1 MEVPGEGLPAG
12 TGDVTMMQMAWRR
25 HWCIGATLALG
36 VMLVAGHGKAWAQ
49 GAAKE
54 DRRIYAKK
62 NTFKMPIEMDDAM
75 RAQLKEVRLYV
86 KAGNADWV
94 QQETAD
100 PSVKFFLYRVAQ
112 DGEYW
117 FSVATVDKSGKMT
130 PSDLN
135 KEPPGLQVVV
145 DTQPPTIDL
154 KPWTAPDG
162 ETCLMCT
169 MQDANPDLHSI
180 RITFQGNDG
189 AEHALEPHVVK
200 AGVFRVP
207 AELWG
212 GKVRVTAEDKCHNRV
227 TRDVQLSSS
236 GGAPSFLPPGITG
249 ASTPVY
255 SPKTGENT
263 LVSNASPPPLS
274 MNLTQDKAVG
284 RPAASHPPMQ
294 VPDGPPALPDPDA
307 PVPIPQPQKK
317 IVSSNP
323 VANANRQLLN
333 TTHASLDY
341 RIDQVGPSGV
351 GKVEIWI
358 TPDQG
363 QTWQRLTEDADRH
376 SPAEIDLPGEGLFG
390 IRLVVTNGSGFGGSP
405 PVRGDQPSVWIE
417 VDSTP
422 PFVMF
427 RDVDPIADG
436 GSLTLHWSAKDKNL
450 ANDPISLY
458 YRTRAEGPWQV
469 MARGLKND
477 GAYRWNLPHNEG
489 FQFFFKIEVADQA
502 GNIAHAETNNPVIL
516 DMTEPRA
523 SVLGITGIRPR

>member
-1 MEVPGEGLPAG
+1 
-12 TGDVTMMQMAWRR
+12 
-25 HWCIGATLALG
+25 
-36 VMLVAGHGKAWAQ
+36 
-49 GAAKE
+49 
-54 DRRIYAKK
+54 
-62 NTFKMPIEMDDAM
+62 
-75 RAQLKEVRLYV
+75 
-86 KAGNADWV
+86 
-94 QQETAD
+94 
-100 PSVKFFLYRVAQ
+100 
-112 DGEYW
+112 
-117 FSVATVDKSGKMT
+117 
-130 PSDLN
+130 
-135 KEPPGLQVVV
+135 
-145 DTQPPTIDL
+145 
-154 KPWTAPDG
+154 
-162 ETCLMCT
+162 
-169 MQDANPDLHSI
+169 
-180 RITFQGNDG
+180 
-189 AEHALEPHVVK
+189 
-200 AGVFRVP
+200 
-207 AELWG
+207 
-212 GKVRVTAEDKCHNRV
+212 
-227 TRDVQLSSS
+227 
-236 GGAPSFLPPGITG
+236 
-249 ASTPVY
+249 
-255 SPKTGENT
+255 
-263 LVSNASPPPLS
+263 
-274 MNLTQDKAVG
+274 
-284 RPAASHPPMQ
+284 MQ

-307 PVPIPQPQKK
+307 PVPIPQPPKK
-317 IVSSNP
+317 IVSSAP

-363 QTWQRLTEDADRH
+363 QTWQRLTEDTDRH